1 MKLARHLLGYAPVK
15 LVGALCAFG
24 GIYVFTRLLSADQY
38 GRYALMFSVMALM
51 HTLSLTWVEAAAY
64 RFTAKAQKN
73 GQLPDHFR
81 TALVLL
87 FRALGLGLVLVFI
100 LLAVT
105 WNMPDYRVFVPY
117 IALLIPCNALIKIAM
132 EAHKANQQVRHY
144 ALVAMTKMLLGFA
157 VGAFLAWK
165 TGLGAVAPFAGLVFA
180 SVCLV
185 LVEGRWL
192 FKQALGGH
200 SDGVTRRAW
209 LSYGIPTALALM
221 LDMLL
226 SSGDRFFIAY
236 FIDEAAV
243 GGYAAGYG
251 VADKTVL
258 VLCAWVAMAGSPL
271 MMAAYEKGGRAAA
284 QEQSKNFVTMLLLVG
299 LPAATGLALVA
310 DPLSEAMIGEHVRE
324 QARRIIPWIAF
335 AGLFNGLLIHYFAE
349 SFNLAHKTRTRALLM
364 LAPLV
369 MNIILNIILIPTYG
383 VMGAV
388 VSTLAC
394 YIAAV
399 ILLGLVGRKY
409 LNLAIPPK
417 DTVLIIIACTAM
429 WPVIALVPDYG
440 SWAELFIKAA
450 AGGSVYM
457 AMIYMLNVA
466 NTRKLV
472 RQITV
477 KLRMIKLI

>member
-1 MKLARHLLGYAPVK
+1 VKLARHLLSYAPVK

-64 RFTAKAQKN
+64 RFTAKAQKDN
-73 GQLPDHFR
+73 MLPDHFR

-87 FRALGLGLVLVFI
+87 LRALAVGLFLVLV
-100 LLAVT
+100 LLVVT
-105 WNMPDYRVFVPY
+105 WDMPDYRVFVPY
-117 IALLIPCNALIKIAM
+117 IALLIPCNALIKIAL
-132 EAHKANQQVRHY
+132 EAHKASQQVRHY
-144 ALVAMTKMLLGFA
+144 ALVAMTKMLLGFV
-157 VGAFLAWK
+157 VGALLAWK

-180 SVCLV
+180 AACLV
-185 LVEGRWL
+185 WVEGRWL
-192 FKQALGGH
+192 FKQALGGY
-200 SDGVTRRAW
+200 SDGTTRRAW

-243 GGYAAGYG
+243 GSYAAGYG

-258 VLCAWVAMAGSPL
+258 VLCAWVALASSPL
-271 MMAAYEKGGRAAA
+271 MMAAYEKGGRRAA

-310 DPLSEAMIGEHVRE
+310 DPLAEAMIGENVRE

-335 AGLFNGLLIHYFAE
+335 AGLFNGLLIHYFSE
-349 SFNLAHKTRTRALLM
+349 SFNLAHKTRIRALLM
-364 LAPLV
+364 LVPLV
-369 MNIILNIILIPTYG
+369 MNIVLNIILIPIYG

-388 VSTLAC
+388 ISTLVC

-409 LNLAIPPK
+409 LSLGIPVK
-417 DTVLIIIACTAM
+417 NTVRIMIACAAM
-429 WPVIALVPDYG
+429 WPVIALVPAYG
-440 SWAELFIKAA
+440 SWTELLIKTA
-450 AGGSVYM
+450 AGGVVYA

-466 NTRKLV
+466 NIRQLV
-472 RQITV
+472 R
-477 KLRMIKLI
+477 